1 LFYSLFLPCSSSFF
15 SILKTL
21 SPSIVHSQLLFLSFP
36 TASLT
41 LHYNLSL
48 SLSSFSMDEDD
59 EFGDLYTD
67 VLQPFSNSSST
78 LPSSTPPPPPL
89 PLLQLEQQHHPTKL
103 STLSPP
109 PQSFSIDLNN
119 DDDEILYGASS
130 RDQTLANSAPN
141 NLIPDGKLSL
151 GENKGLEPAT
161 APTARSVDFQ
171 SGEPDNDMN
180 FDIEE
185 ANGGDMI
192 PGLGGVDVDDTSR
205 DATVAPGIGMEEWE
219 EEDSDSEDDLQIVLN
234 DASHGPMGMERG
246 SMMGE
251 DDDEDGEPL
260 VIVADGDPIQAMEE
274 PDWGGGDESAA
285 AAGGE
290 GEKKE
295 GGEAGAGKGNS
306 VVATKMGYPPNHGYH
321 HPFHSQFKYVRP
333 GAAPM
338 PGSTIGPP
346 GAPGQVRPPVNLVSM
361 PGRGRGDWR
370 PMGNKNGPPMQK
382 GFPGYG
388 MSGRGNGMGG
398 RGFGGGLEFTLPS
411 HKTIFE
417 VDIDNFE
424 EKPWKYPG
432 VDITDFF
439 NFGLNEESWKDYCRQ
454 LEQHRLETTMQSK
467 IRVYES
473 GRAEQEFDPDLP
485 PELAA
490 ATGGHDVSADN
501 SSIGK
506 SDFGQSDSAKG
517 SARARPPI
525 IPLQRSP
532 EDDSTTENDIGDGE
546 TDDLTNSDIRSS
558 RVPEDEVTPP
568 NAEYYDGRS
577 QNYPIRK
584 DGRKAQYVDKDL
596 VGDRPPASY
605 HEIPSRY
612 RSSSRG
618 QAPVN
623 PSSDLGASHEES
635 RRRIRMNDGSP
646 HMTPSRSVQ
655 DARTSSNAE
664 EGSVESMDGRRSH
677 QHLSS
682 PVKDGNDARESS
694 VNDKD
699 NVDEG
704 LKDGVNKDEGAQN
717 DIVKDGDAYR
727 AKKKPKASS
736 SMDLPL
742 REVDDG
748 EDSKAARSS
757 ENSKARSGS
766 SRDYQ
771 KWQDGID
778 DEVVQG
784 GRSTRSGSL
793 KRHPDDNE
801 HNSRRKDIDSRQEGE
816 RSRMISKGREG
827 SYNRRDLDPRVA
839 HHLQL
844 KSEGYDRRKDHE
856 NADGLWQRR
865 DEDPYSRKTRIEET
879 KRRENGDEVGSRHRK
894 VRESERNNKDDLLHP
909 RKQLDNGSYRVHYE
923 KDSNSKQR
931 EREDSVKHRY
941 EIVDDYHSKRRKDE
955 EYIRREFADKDEML
969 QSHRESSSRRRGR
982 DDVIDL
988 RKRDD
993 QQRTRDSLDDYH
1005 SGRHKDEVWLSRERS
1020 DRPREREELYRPKQ
1034 SHEEHLSKR
1043 ERDEGRGSVRSG
1055 RGTDEKAWIGNTRGK
1070 EEFKGTDKEYQVKDS
1085 VRPSEQ
1091 LKKRDRIDDVRGNQV
1106 AGKERRSRQDKP
1118 SSRTD
1123 RAVDTPDNQRS
1134 QDKKHKES
1142 TRKLKEP
1149 ESADLSTLGSSMK
1162 SREDK
1167 AGQSENLEV
1176 KDSSKQRNDGNQ
1188 NAVQQRNSSKRAKE
1202 DAFSDEDQ
1210 HDSKKGR
1217 SKFERW
1223 SSQKEREFN
1232 VNNKSAPSAKLKNGD
1247 KNDNGGSS
1255 EASRQVVDEPPKR
1268 IQSAETDSIVEEK
1281 DVVDTAE
1288 NKDADKKQLDDR
1300 HLDTVEKLKKR
1311 SERFKLPLA
1320 IEKDVSN
1327 TKKTDTEALPPVNKT
1342 EPAADSEVKPER
1354 PARRRRWVGN

>member
-1 LFYSLFLPCSSSFF
+1 
-15 SILKTL
+15 
-21 SPSIVHSQLLFLSFP
+21 
-36 TASLT
+36 
-41 LHYNLSL
+41 
-48 SLSSFSMDEDD
+48 MDEDD

-78 LPSSTPPPPPL
+78 LPSSTLPPPPPL
-89 PLLQLEQQHHPTKL
+89 PLLQLEQQQQQHPEKR
-103 STLSPP
+103 SPPPP
-109 PQSFSIDLNN
+109 PQSLSIDLNN
-119 DDDEILYGASS
+119 NNNDDDDEILYGASGH
-130 RDQTLANSAPN
+130 DQTLANSAPN
-141 NLIPDGKLSL
+141 NSSTDGKFSFGESRL
-151 GENKGLEPAT
+151 GENKGLDSSAAAT
-161 APTARSVDFQ
+161 TRPVDFQ
-171 SGEPDNDMN
+171 SGEPDSDMN

-192 PGLGGVDVDDTSR
+192 PGLGGVDAEDTNLN
-205 DATVAPGIGMEEWE
+205 AAAEVPAAAGAAGGGMEEWE

-234 DASHGPMGMERG
+234 DTSHGPMGMERG
-246 SMMGE
+246 AMMGE

-260 VIVADGDPIQAMEE
+260 VIVADGDPNQPLEE

-295 GGEAGAGKGNS
+295 GGEAGAGKGNA
-306 VVATKMGYPPNHGYH
+306 VVAAKMGYPPNHGYH

-338 PGSTIGPP
+338 PGAATGPP

-388 MSGRGNGMGG
+388 MSGRGNGIGG

-501 SSIGK
+501 SIGK
-506 SDFGQSDSAKG
+506 SDFGQGDSAKG

-525 IPLQRSP
+525 PTGRPIPVETGFGDRPPSIDTRPPRFRDPGPDVIIEIPLQRSP
-532 EDDSTTENDIGDGE
+532 EDDSTTENDVGDTE
-546 TDDLTNSDIRSS
+546 NDDLTNSEIRSS

-568 NAEYYDGRS
+568 KAEYYDGRS
-577 QNYPIRK
+577 QTHPNRK
-584 DGRKAQYVDKDL
+584 DGRKAPYVDKDL
-596 VGDRPPASY
+596 DGDRPPVS
-605 HEIPSRY
+605 HHDLPRRY

-618 QAPVN
+618 QAPLN
-623 PSSDLGASHEES
+623 PGADLGASHDE
-635 RRRIRMNDGSP
+635 RRKLRTNDRS
-646 HMTPSRSVQ
+646 PSRSLE

-664 EGSVESMDGRRSH
+664 EESVESMDGRR
-677 QHLSS
+677 
-682 PVKDGNDARESS
+682 PIKDRNDAIESS
-694 VNDKD
+694 GNDKD
-699 NVDEG
+699 NVDAEDFLPGEG
-704 LKDGVNKDEGAQN
+704 SQDGMNVDDSARN
-717 DIVKDGDAYR
+717 DIVKDGDTHR
-727 AKKKPKASS
+727 TKKKPKVIPSS
-736 SMDLPL
+736 DLPV
-742 REVDDG
+742 RDVDNG

-778 DEVVQG
+778 EEVVQG

-793 KRHPDDNE
+793 KRHPDDSE
-801 HNSRRKDIDSRQEGE
+801 HNSRRKDVDLRQETE
-816 RSRMISKGREG
+816 RSRMLSKGREG
-827 SYNRRDLDPRVA
+827 SYNRRDLDPRPA

-844 KSEGYDRRKDHE
+844 KTEGYDRRKDHDY
-856 NADGLWQRR
+856 ADGPWQRR

-879 KRRENGDEVGSRHRK
+879 KKRENGDEMVSRHRK
-894 VRESERNNKDDLLHP
+894 VRESERNDKDEHLHP
-909 RKQLDNGSYRVHYE
+909 RKQLDNGGYRVHYE
-923 KDSNSKQR
+923 KDGSSRHR
-931 EREDSVKHRY
+931 ESRY
-941 EIVDDYHSKRRKDE
+941 EIVEDYHSKRRKDE
-955 EYIRREFADKDEML
+955 EYLRREMADKEEML
-969 QSHRESSSRRRGR
+969 NSHRESSSRRRGR
-982 DDVIDL
+982 DDAIDL

-993 QQRTRDSLDDYH
+993 QLRIRDSLEDYH
-1005 SGRHKDEVWLSRERS
+1005 SGRHKDEVWLSR
-1020 DRPREREELYRPKQ
+1020 DRPREREELRPKLP
-1034 SHEEHLSKR
+1034 HER
-1043 ERDEGRGSVRSG
+1043 ERDEGRAFARSG
-1055 RGTDEKAWIGNTRGK
+1055 RGTDEKAWIGNTTRGK
-1070 EEFKGTDKEYQVKDS
+1070 DEYKGTDKEYQVKDS
-1085 VRPSEQ
+1085 VRSSEQ
-1091 LKKRDRIDDVRGNQV
+1091 SKKRDRVDDARGNQV
-1106 AGKERRSRQDKP
+1106 TGKERRSRQDKP

-1149 ESADLSTLGSSMK
+1149 ESASGSLK

-1167 AGQSENLEV
+1167 AGQSDNLEA
-1176 KDSSKQRNDGNQ
+1176 KDMSKQRNDSSQ
-1188 NAVQQRNSSKRAKE
+1188 NAAQQRNSSKRPKE
-1202 DAFSDEDQ
+1202 NALSDEEQ

-1232 VNNKSAPSAKLKNGD
+1232 KSAKLEKGD

-1255 EASRQVVDEPPKR
+1255 EASGPVAEEVPK
-1268 IQSAETDSIVEEK
+1268 SGETDCVVEEK

-1288 NKDADKKQLDDR
+1288 DKDGDKKQLD
-1300 HLDTVEKLKKR
+1300 DTVEKLKKR

-1320 IEKDVSN
+1320 IEKDAST
-1327 TKKTDTEALPPVNKT
+1327 TKKTDTEALPLAPGPGTKS
-1342 EPAADSEVKPER
+1342 ESAADAEVKPER